1 LSAFDE
7 DGFTVTDKNR
17 SFERVQS
24 KDLGSRVFSQK
35 KTSLDIFETSNT
47 GFAAS
52 NLRVREDNEINFE
65 SKQIYT

>member
-1 LSAFDE
+1 
-7 DGFTVTDKNR
+7 
-17 SFERVQS
+17 VQS